1 MRPSRVRHA
10 ACVTSSWW
18 GALDRLAGGQHG
30 AFRLDQAVAL
40 GLSANTVRQRALRES
55 WRRPHV
61 GVFVLPGAPPGP
73 RLAASAAVL
82 AAGPRALVA
91 GRTAAWL
98 WGLRRSPVGHVE
110 LIVPADRAAP
120 RLRGVRTV
128 RTVSLWQDD
137 ADIRDGLVVTTVART
152 VCELARTC
160 TFEALLDA
168 VSTAAQR
175 RLVSLGEVERC
186 RRRMGRYRGAAQL
199 RRVLGQLECER
210 TDSGLERDVRRLL
223 RSAGLRPAPGI
234 YELRA
239 DGALVA
245 RLDIAFPAERVAVE
259 VDGFAWHATP
269 AHLRRDHVRE
279 NAIKA
284 LGWLPLRVGY
294 VELTRHPAR
303 FVAQL
308 RAALALRRSTEDSR
322 RYADA
327 CLQRKPVRGVARG
340 RW

>member
-1 MRPSRVRHA
+1 MSRALHA
-10 ACVTSSWW
+10 VCVTGSPWS
-18 GALDRLAGGQHG
+18 ALDRLAGRQHG
-30 AFRLDQAVAL
+30 AFRLEQAVAL
-40 GLSANTVRQRALRES
+40 GLSADTVRQRALREG

-61 GVFVLPGAPPGP
+61 GVFVLPGVPAGP

-98 WGLRRSPVGHVE
+98 WGLRRSPLGHVE

-120 RLRGVRTV
+120 RLRDVRTV
-128 RTVSLWQDD
+128 RTVSLRLDD
-137 ADIRDGLVVTTVART
+137 ADVREGLVVTTVART

-168 VSTAAQR
+168 ASTALQR
-175 RLVSLGEVERC
+175 RLVALGEVERC
-186 RRRMGRYRGAAQL
+186 RGRMGRYRGAARL
-199 RRVLGQLECER
+199 RRVLEQLEGER
-210 TDSGLERDVRRLL
+210 TDSRLERDVRRLL

-239 DGALVA
+239 DGVVVA

-294 VELTRHPAR
+294 AELIGHPAR

-308 RAALALRRSTEDSR
+308 RATLSLRRSTEDSR
-322 RYADA
+322 RYTAA
-327 CLQRKPVRGVARG
+327 RLQSTSVRGVAG
-340 RW
+340 DGW